1 MKPFEQAGTVRAEVI
16 LAEIAA
22 APVWNWL
29 NVRKFIKDS
38 KHAASEDIILRWQD
52 LHGSLANQ
60 FRGLVCKDT
69 VVAAAFPVL
78 MSAIK
83 SWSKGHD
90 LGRIVIAKLPPGAEI
105 PTHCD
110 EGFYADWFDRYH
122 WVIETNEEA
131 TITCQDEEQHLP
143 LGTIWRINNH
153 EAHSAKNQGTTP
165 RIHVIVD
172 ALREQNWQE
181 YTKEHTEQ

>member
-1 MKPFEQAGTVRAEVI
+1 MTPFTQAGTVKAEVI
-16 LAEIAA
+16 LAEIEA

-52 LHGSLANQ
+52 LHGSLATQ
-60 FRGLVCKDT
+60 FRGVECKDT
-69 VVAAAFPVL
+69 VVAAAFPTL
-78 MSAIK
+78 MAAIRHWSA
-83 SWSKGHD
+83 GHD
-90 LGRIVIAKLPPGAEI
+90 LGRIVIARLPAGAEI
-105 PTHCD
+105 ATHCD

-122 WVIETNEEA
+122 WVITTNEQA
-131 TITCQDEEQHLP
+131 TITCQGEEQHLP

-153 EAHSAKNQGTTP
+153 DEHSARNAGTTP

-172 ALREQNWQE
+172 AIRERNWQE
-181 YTKEHTEQ
+181 ESQETHEQ